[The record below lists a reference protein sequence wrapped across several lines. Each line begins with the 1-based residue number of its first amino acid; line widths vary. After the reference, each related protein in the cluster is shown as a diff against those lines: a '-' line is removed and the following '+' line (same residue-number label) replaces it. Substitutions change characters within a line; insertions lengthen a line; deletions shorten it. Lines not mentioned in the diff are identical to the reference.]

1 MLREK
6 VPQLEDEGYSY
17 QSERNER
24 INITSDNMKQY
35 CQIYSIYTVIKNPL
49 AASVAKKHSTELQG
63 LSYHPMDCLHF
74 HNSHKHTQQDVNAES
89 K

>member
-17 QSERNER
+17 RSVRNER

-49 AASVAKKHSTELQG
+49 AASVTKKHSTELSSYG
-63 LSYHPMDCLHF
+63 LFALPQF
-74 HNSHKHTQQDVNAES
+74 TQTHSAGC
-89 K
+89 KYRL